1 MLLEDLALVVSRI
14 DLDTPVDE
22 HQLGLASRTNASPY
36 HDCGRELLFT
46 DRSPS
51 LAPSARLTASR
62 EDLTMVLPI
71 EVGTDRN
78 EALIREEFRLDTVEV
93 EVIEQSFAALHP
105 LLRLPLAD
113 ELAATEPV

>member
-1 MLLEDLALVVSRI
+1 
-14 DLDTPVDE
+14 
-22 HQLGLASRTNASPY
+22 
-36 HDCGRELLFT
+36 
-46 DRSPS
+46 
-51 LAPSARLTASR
+51 
-62 EDLTMVLPI
+62 MVLPI

-105 LLRLPLAD
+105 LLPLPLAD